1 MSMNNK
7 TICLIPARA
16 GSKRV
21 KNKNIKKF
29 LGKPFLE
36 RVIDTAKKSNL
47 FNELYVSTDSLKI
60 KKLAIKA
67 GAKVPYIRSKE
78 LSNDTAIIKSVID
91 DFLKKII
98 LSEKKCKKYNIN
110 LFVLYPTS
118 IFVNKKLL
126 IKCNEM
132 LKKTEYVT
140 TLKKFPHPI
149 QRALTY
155 NKKKLKPI
163 NLKHKL
169 MRTQDLEE
177 CYYNAGQIDCFKID
191 SWFKKKMFH
200 KMNAKFILLNE
211 FDSVDID
218 TPNDLKLAYK
228 IFNLNSKN

>member
-1 MSMNNK
+1 MIKNN
-7 TICLIPARA
+7 ICLIPARG

-36 RVIDTAKKSNL
+36 RVINTAKKSYL
-47 FNELYVSTDSLKI
+47 FNEIYVSTDSLKV
-60 KKLAIKA
+60 KKLAIKS

-91 DFLKKII
+91 DFLDKII
-98 LSEKKCKKYNIN
+98 LNKKKYKKYNIN
-110 LFVLYPTS
+110 LFILYPTS
-118 IFVNKKLL
+118 IFVDKKLL
-126 IKCNEM
+126 VKCEQI

-155 NKKKLKPI
+155 NKNKLKPI
-163 NLKHKL
+163 NLNHKL

-177 CYYNAGQIDCFKID
+177 YYYNAGQIDCIKID
-191 SWFKKKMFH
+191 AWLKKKMFH

-211 FDSVDID
+211 FDSIDID

-228 IFNLNSKN
+228 IFTLNNKN

>member
-1 MSMNNK
+1 MIKNN
-7 TICLIPARA
+7 ICFIPARG
-16 GSKRV
+16 GSKRI

-29 LGKPFLE
+29 LGKSFLE
-36 RVIDTAKKSNL
+36 RVINTAKKSHL
-47 FNELYVSTDSLKI
+47 FNEIYVSTDSLKI
-60 KKLAIKA
+60 KKLAIKS
-67 GAKVPYIRSKE
+67 GAKVPYIRSKK
-78 LSNDTAIIKSVID
+78 LSNDTTIIKSVID
-91 DFLKKII
+91 DFLNRII
-98 LSEKKCKKYNIN
+98 LSKKKYKEYSIN

-118 IFVNKKLL
+118 IFVDKKLL
-126 IKCNEM
+126 IKCNKI

-155 NKKKLKPI
+155 NKNKLKPI

-169 MRTQDLEE
+169 MRTQDLKE

-191 SWFKKKMFH
+191 AWLKKKMFH

-211 FDSVDID
+211 FDSIDID

-228 IFNLNSKN
+228 IFALNNKN